1 MNYNFLKKVFSL
13 FLVAVSVFTWIGIS
27 CFAAEQ
33 RLIEL
38 HQDEES
44 DEYCMDIDQV
54 DQIHDIKGHIDTNY
68 YDDIIYY
75 IDFGYYFIIV
85 N

>member
-1 MNYNFLKKVFSL
+1 
-13 FLVAVSVFTWIGIS
+13 
-27 CFAAEQ
+27 
-33 RLIEL
+33 
-38 HQDEES
+38 
-44 DEYCMDIDQV
+44 MDIDQV
-54 DQIHDIKGHIDTNY
+54 DQIHDIKGHIDTDY